1 HAPIA
6 GSRDEYADGLRDW
19 MTAHPSIVPFLGSVG
34 GQDVGMA
41 WLVLVPR
48 VPDPRS
54 FDRLTGDIQSVYV
67 LPDHRDAGLG
77 ARLVDAALAHA
88 RGAGCFRVTVHAQPA
103 AASLYERA
111 GFAVRRELML
121 TPLDRTRPP
130 GGP

>member
-1 HAPIA
+1 MADAPPSPATVRRAGPDDAAALARLRWTWSEEGHAPIA

-88 RGAGCFRVTVHAQPA
+88 RGAGCFRVTV
-103 AASLYERA
+103 
-111 GFAVRRELML
+111 
-121 TPLDRTRPP
+121 
-130 GGP
+130 